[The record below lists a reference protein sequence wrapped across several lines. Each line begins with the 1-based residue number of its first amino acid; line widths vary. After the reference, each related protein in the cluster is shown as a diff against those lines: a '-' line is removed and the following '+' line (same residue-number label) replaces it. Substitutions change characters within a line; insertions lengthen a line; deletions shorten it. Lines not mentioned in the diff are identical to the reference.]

1 MPLSCNIDARGRRY
15 RLLMGIAL
23 LLIGLI
29 MLLLWPVRT
38 GGWVAWVVTSCV
50 IVSGA
55 VGVFEAR
62 HSWCVLRAMGFK
74 TRI

>member
-1 MPLSCNIDARGRRY
+1 MPLTCNIDARGKRY
-15 RLLMGIAL
+15 RLLTGIAL
-23 LLIGLI
+23 LLIGVI
-29 MLLLWPVRT
+29 MLLLWPLRT
-38 GGWVAWVVTSCV
+38 GGLVAWVVTACV

-55 VGVFEAR
+55 VGIFEAR